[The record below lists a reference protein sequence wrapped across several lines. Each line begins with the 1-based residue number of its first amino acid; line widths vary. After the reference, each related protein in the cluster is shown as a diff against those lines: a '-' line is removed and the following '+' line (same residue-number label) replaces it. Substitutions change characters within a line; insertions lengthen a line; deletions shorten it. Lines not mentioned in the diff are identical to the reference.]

1 MKSHYKPTDYT
12 SVSPYFI
19 VQGAQKLIDLLQK
32 IFGVQA
38 LRRYENSDGSIRH
51 AEIRL
56 DDTVLMIGDAGEAF
70 TPNSYWMH
78 VYVPDVFATFQKAL
92 EAGCISVEE
101 PKQREADP
109 DIRGTFQDFA
119 GNNWSVATQGK

>member
-1 MKSHYKPTDYT
+1 MEFQYKPTDYT
-12 SVSPYFI
+12 SASPYFI
-19 VQGAQKLIDLLQK
+19 VQDAQQLINLLQE
-32 IFGVQA
+32 IFGVQT
-38 LRRYENSDGSIRH
+38 LRRYEKADGGIMH

-78 VYVPDVFATFQKAL
+78 VYVPDVHATFQKAL
-92 EAGCISVEE
+92 KAGCISVEE
-101 PKQREADP
+101 PKQREGDP

-119 GNNWSVATQGK
+119 GNNWSVATQT